1 MKRAVRDIV
10 NAVIVLA
17 FMVALA
23 GCGAQAEGSAPEPE
37 PEQALSSD
45 AMEVAASMCSILTE
59 AGVSEGVEIIFDI
72 GAEAE
77 IDPNDMGEML
87 LTSVQVFC
95 PEFEDDL
102 VVRIQK

>member
-1 MKRAVRDIV
+1 MRRAVRDAA

-17 FMVALA
+17 LMAMLA
-23 GCGAQAEGSAPEPE
+23 GCSAPAEKAEPE
-37 PEQALSSD
+37 PERALSSD

-59 AGVSEGVEIIFDI
+59 AGVSEGVEIIVGI